1 MVAHGGVTYTLSDYW
16 ELGPPF
22 PWELHLSF
30 EPFGGGGGGG
40 NALGIPLFSISCFLQ
55 FPKVIFPL
63 PGNGGLK
70 FLFSTCFL
78 CSFIHKLKEH
88 LKSVFSGPLL
98 RPRLWEGW
106 VGFLG

>member
-55 FPKVIFPL
+55 FPKVIFQSSNL
-63 PGNGGLK
+63 L
-70 FLFSTCFL
+70 LHFSDLTPHRWFGF
-78 CSFIHKLKEH
+78 SFIHMGRLFH
-88 LKSVFSGPLL
+88 LFPGIRVNPAVLL
-98 RPRLWEGW
+98 NFAVSL
-106 VGFLG
+106 